1 MWNNSDIKTL
11 DKFGFKQEL
20 NIFYIEIENIRF
32 TINQDGEFYI
42 LKQYDILYDD
52 QGRYYVDLST
62 QSPKPN
68 QSLEDFIIEN
78 I

>member
-11 DKFGFKQEL
+11 EKFGFKKEL
-20 NIFYIEIENIRF
+20 NFFYFEIENIRF
-32 TINQDGEFYI
+32 TINQEGEFYI
-42 LKQYDILYDD
+42 LKLYNILFDD

-62 QSPKPN
+62 QTSKPN
-68 QSLEDFIIEN
+68 QYLENFIIEN

>member
-11 DKFGFKQEL
+11 EKFGFKQEL
-20 NIFYIEIENIRF
+20 NIFYIEIENIKF

-42 LKQYDILYDD
+42 LKLFDD
-52 QGRYYVDLST
+52 HGRYYVDIST
-62 QSPKPN
+62 QTSKPN
-68 QSLEDFIIEN
+68 QYLEDFLIEN